1 MRTEWETHLE
11 LGDTTPQL
19 REPDDRLAPFFER
32 RLVLIE
38 PRQVFLQCLTE
49 SLSGPGSRFKV
60 SGYMSWAE
68 MEHNWKEYEAIGFL
82 LSIPSDSESLENLA
96 ELIEAG
102 RRDFPTVPIIVLA
115 ESEEPDFI
123 RIVIGLGA
131 RGYVPASFSVAALK
145 EVIFLVHAGEI
156 FMPASVLRQDLDQ
169 IKLRFNGD
177 RYITRSEQA
186 PAAEPQTS
194 KEPLPANGGT
204 AMDEVTLTRREHEVL
219 GLVRNG
225 KPNKL
230 IARELMICEGT
241 VKAHVQR
248 IMRKLQVSNRTQ
260 VALAAQRICQAEGDE
275 TSTAPI

>member
-1 MRTEWETHLE
+1 MPTGREAYLE
-11 LGDTTPQL
+11 LEDTTPEW
-19 REPDDRLAPFFER
+19 REPDDRLAPIFER

-49 SLSGPGSRFKV
+49 ALSGPGSRFKV

-82 LSIPSDSESLENLA
+82 LSVPSDSESLESLA

-102 RRDFPTVPIIVLA
+102 RRDFPAVPIIVLA

-131 RGYVPASFSVAALK
+131 RGYVPASFSIAALK

-156 FMPASVLRQDLDQ
+156 FMPASVLRQDLDR
-169 IKLRFNGD
+169 IKLQFNGG
-177 RYITRSEQA
+177 RYITHSERD
-186 PAAEPQTS
+186 PAAEPRTL
-194 KEPLPANGGT
+194 KESLPASGAM
-204 AMDEVTLTRREHEVL
+204 AMDEVNLTRRELEVL
-219 GLVRNG
+219 GLVRDG

-260 VALAAQRICQAEGDE
+260 VALAAADLSSRR
-275 TSTAPI
+275 